1 MPNWLLEVAMP
12 VCWWNAL
19 GLVLGTGLGM
29 LLVGTIGISQALAVS
44 DEKTVVASPS
54 NCVRSVWT
62 ESQTVRGYAA
72 ANRASSTTRA
82 FGRFYE

>member
-1 MPNWLLEVAMP
+1 MPG
-12 VCWWNAL
+12 CWWNAL

-29 LLVGTIGISQALAVS
+29 LLVGTIDISQSFAVS

-72 ANRASSTTRA
+72 ANRRENQ
-82 FGRFYE
+82 GP

>member
-1 MPNWLLEVAMP
+1 MEVLTLRPDFFRP
-12 VCWWNAL
+12 VCRVAAL

-29 LLVGTIGISQALAVS
+29 LLVGTIDISQSLAVS

-62 ESQTVRGYAA
+62 ESQTVRDYAA
-72 ANRASSTTRA
+72 ANRRENH
-82 FGRFYE
+82 GL

>member
-1 MPNWLLEVAMP
+1 MPG
-12 VCWWNAL
+12 CWWNAL

-29 LLVGTIGISQALAVS
+29 LLVGTIDISQSLAVS

-62 ESQTVRGYAA
+62 ESQTVRLRSG
-72 ANRASSTTRA
+72 
-82 FGRFYE
+82 

>member
-1 MPNWLLEVAMP
+1 MPGW
-12 VCWWNAL
+12 WWNAL

-29 LLVGTIGISQALAVS
+29 LLVGTIDISQSLAVS
-44 DEKTVVASPS
+44 DEKAVVASPS

-72 ANRASSTTRA
+72 ANRESADTRHLPLDHCP
-82 FGRFYE
+82 